1 MLDVSRKSQTRV
13 LTKMFGRKGQRHEAR
28 GRGESNK
35 GKEREMKVGV
45 NQHSGT
51 VECSEIARRQRGSQ
65 QREVKT

>member
-1 MLDVSRKSQTRV
+1 M
-13 LTKMFGRKGQRHEAR
+13 LTKTFGRKGQKHEAR

-35 GKEREMKVGV
+35 GKEREMKAGV
-45 NQHSGT
+45 NRHGGT